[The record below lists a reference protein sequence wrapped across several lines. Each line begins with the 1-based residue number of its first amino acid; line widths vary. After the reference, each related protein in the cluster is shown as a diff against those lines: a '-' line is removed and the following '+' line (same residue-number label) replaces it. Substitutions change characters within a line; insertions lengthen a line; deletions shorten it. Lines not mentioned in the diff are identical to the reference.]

1 MKAAAY
7 DSYLIPT
14 QRSIAEQLTIQL
26 LPRFSDDQTERVDF
40 DYSDVRALQEDAD
53 ALAKRAATLFASG
66 IYTRAQ
72 ALTLIGDEPTT
83 EDDGIYFLPRGG
95 SFSNGEIAEPVSAVI
110 EKVDTVPGASNL
122 TPPPA
127 TNGTSKAP
135 VPATA
140 TP

>member
-53 ALAKRAATLFASG
+53 ALAKRAATLFAAG

-95 SFSNGEIAEPVSAVI
+95 SYVNGQIAEVASPVT
-110 EKVDTVPGASNL
+110 EKVITSPGASNL
-122 TPPPA
+122 
-127 TNGTSKAP
+127 AP
-135 VPATA
+135 VPATTSNGA
-140 TP
+140 GKTPVPA